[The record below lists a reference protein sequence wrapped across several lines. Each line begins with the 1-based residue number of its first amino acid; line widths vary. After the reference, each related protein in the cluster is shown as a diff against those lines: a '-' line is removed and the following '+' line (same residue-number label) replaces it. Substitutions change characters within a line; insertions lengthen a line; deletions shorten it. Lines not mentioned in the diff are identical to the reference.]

1 MTTVQQRMG
10 AENYEK
16 MRQWITKKE
25 SGGNYASVQNTPL
38 YENGKKVA
46 DNVDSGYRGA
56 YQMGASYAKE
66 AGLIKS
72 TSGPTE
78 FGTFGKTQ
86 LQRAEGH
93 KAFMNNDANWND
105 PPGNLQNFLSG
116 PKAKEIQDQAF
127 DRVTQKNYQA
137 LVAEKIIKPDT
148 PPDEVAGHL
157 MGAHAAGVTGYK
169 DFYNG
174 NKDKADGAGTRVS
187 TYYNGAAAA
196 VSGKAPP
203 PPGNKTAQN
212 GKPSDDK
219 TAKDPKVKTG
229 SNRSLEATRIGNEVT
244 IGTVSKKKSPIPLP
258 FSNVLSAY
266 SSYNSVITLSC
277 ISRAMHSDPKRSY
290 KSGNIGSVVLRS
302 SGAGDLA
309 GQSAIITKENP
320 TGRYDFGINNLE
332 ISSLITFNRETQ
344 ASNGHDI
351 TFDVYEPYSMGLFMQ
366 VCQNAATAMGWPAT
380 LGYMSAV
387 FLLTIEFIGYD
398 SDGKPTLVPNTTRN
412 IPFTFRD
419 IMMTTTAGGSVY
431 KVQAQPSNFAA
442 FLNNFNLF
450 EHDIAVEG
458 STVQQ
463 ALQSGERSLQT
474 IVNKRLQE
482 YASNHKTAPTAFDEV
497 IIIFPKINEL
507 KGVDQQGRAIG
518 TPIDP
523 TAGTITTRSVRDNAI
538 NTETGETYWKG
549 AVQLQTPGVAAVD
562 PNAPPVTSTVSRKTS
577 AANLI
582 QESEDL
588 NAIGKS
594 ILQFDSSLTAESTS
608 NDQNDVQ
615 VDPANPISRNKVTY
629 DKNARQ
635 FQYSQGT
642 SIVNA
647 ISSILLHSKYCRAG
661 LDAQKADPKGMI
673 PWFRIESEV
682 HYQEPKEGNA
692 GDGNLPKLL
701 VFKVVPYL
709 VHSEKNAANGSA
721 PAGLAE
727 LATEVAKEYDYLYT
741 GKNTEV
747 LGFNIEFKQ
756 AMFNAMA
763 KGAGANSK
771 YLDNNGRTGATPDSD
786 TAKISTYNSTSS
798 YWGENLSGK
807 MKNDPQT
814 PESNTNGGLN
824 LADERTLVAQAFQR
838 ALNDAATDLAMIPNF
853 SIMGD
858 PYFLADSGLGNFSNT
873 GTGSYNVTENL
884 TMDYQSG
891 EVDIALVFR
900 TPIDYNSSTGLMDFG
915 DTSIVRHFSGLYKVN
930 EVKHRFQNGKFTQEL
945 SLMRR
950 RNQTAEAINKPVPV
964 SGNGSSANNSA
975 PVTLVRSTDTND
987 AVAFSGAAQATAI
1000 DRTAAIDATPLG
1012 PVGDNTSNQREAA
1025 FNRSDLANDTGGSA
1039 SSATANP
1046 DAPGS
1051 FGKSL
1056 VDRLGIIKNKIV
1068 TTLTAPRDTNEKQNT
1083 DQ

>member
-1 MTTVQQRMG
+1 MG

-16 MRQWITKKE
+16 MRQWIKNKE
-25 SGGNYASVQNTPL
+25 SGGNYASLQSTPL
-38 YENGKKVA
+38 FEKGKKVA

-72 TSGPTE
+72 DSGPTGFE
-78 FGTFGKTQ
+78 TFGKTQ
-86 LQRAEGH
+86 LERAAGH
-93 KAFMNNDANWND
+93 KAFMENNSNWKD
-105 PPGNLQNFLSG
+105 PPGSLQNFLTG
-116 PKAKEIQDQAF
+116 DKAKEIQDQAF

-137 LVAEKIIKPDT
+137 LVANKVIKPEM

-157 MGAHAAGVTGYK
+157 MGAHAAGVKGYT
-169 DFYNG
+169 DFVNVDP
-174 NKDKADGAGTRVS
+174 NRTDGAGTRVS

-203 PPGNKTAQN
+203 PPGNKTEQK
-212 GKPSDDK
+212 GKPADDK
-219 TAKDPKVKTG
+219 TAKNPGATTG

-244 IGTVSKKKSPIPLP
+244 IGTVAKKKPPIPLP
-258 FSNVLSAY
+258 FTNVLSAF
-266 SSYNSVITLSC
+266 SSYNAVITLSC
-277 ISRAMHSDPKRSY
+277 ITSAMHSDPKASY
-290 KSGNIGSVVLRS
+290 KNGNLGVIVLRS

-309 GQSAIITKENP
+309 GQTAITTKENP
-320 TGRYDFGINNLE
+320 TGKYDFGINNLE
-332 ISSLITFNRETQ
+332 ISSLITFNQATQ

-366 VCQNAATAMGWPAT
+366 ACQNAADAQGWPT
-380 LGYMSAV
+380 STGYMTAV

-398 SDGKPTLVPNTTRN
+398 SDGKSTTIPNTTRN

-419 IMMTTTAGGSVY
+419 IAMTTTAGGSVY

-458 STVQQ
+458 STVQE

-482 YASNHKTAPTAFDEV
+482 YASKYTTAPTAFDEV
-497 IIIFPKINEL
+497 VIIFPKINEL
-507 KGVDQQGRAIG
+507 QTVDQRGNALGI
-518 TPIDP
+518 PIDP
-523 TAGTITTRSVRDNAI
+523 TDGTITTRFANNAI
-538 NTETGETYWKG
+538 NTETGESYFRG
-549 AVQLQTPGVAAVD
+549 ALALPNTGVAKAD

-582 QESEDL
+582 QESDDL
-588 NAIGKS
+588 NQIGKS
-594 ILQFDSSLTAESTS
+594 ILQFDNSLTGESGS
-608 NDQNDVQ
+608 NDQDDIQ

-629 DKNARQ
+629 DKNKRQ

-682 HYQEPKEGNA
+682 HYQPPKDGNL
-692 GDGNLPKLL
+692 GDNNLPKLL

-709 VHSEKNAANGSA
+709 VHSEKNTANGA
-721 PAGLAE
+721 EPAGLAE

-763 KGAGANSK
+763 KGA
-771 YLDNNGRTGATPDSD
+771 DNNKNLTDNGRLGATPDSD
-786 TAKISTYNSTSS
+786 TSRIASDNSSGSSS
-798 YWGENLSGK
+798 YHGERGHGR
-807 MKNDPQT
+807 PQNNPPT
-814 PESNTNGGLN
+814 PPSNTNGGLN
-824 LADERTLVAQAFQR
+824 FADQRTIVAQAFQR
-838 ALNDAATDLAMIPNF
+838 ALNDAATDLVMIPNF
-853 SIMGD
+853 TIMGD
-858 PYFLADSGLGNFSNT
+858 PYFLADSGLGNFSST
-873 GTGSYNVTENL
+873 GTGSFNVTKDL

-891 EVDIALVFR
+891 EVDIAIVFR

-930 EVKHRFQNGKFTQEL
+930 EVKHRFNSGKFTQEL

-950 RNQTAEAINKPVPV
+950 RNQTAEALNKPAPV
-964 SGNGSSANNSA
+964 STTNNPA

-1000 DRTAAIDATPLG
+1000 DSRPAIEARDLPANTP
-1012 PVGDNTSNQREAA
+1012 NQRVAA
-1025 FNRSDLANDTGGSA
+1025 FNRSDLANDDGGSG
-1039 SSATANP
+1039 SATANP
-1046 DAPGS
+1046 TSPTS
-1051 FGKSL
+1051 FGKSF
-1056 VDRLGIIKNKIV
+1056 VERLGIIKNRIV
-1068 TTLTAPRDTNEKQNT
+1068 STLTKPKDSNENQDINE
-1083 DQ
+1083 